1 MVLLP
6 GSSGARHIKAS
17 GKCKVLYRYEAINVI
32 GKTIVVIRE
41 NDFKMQQSRLR
52 LGKRKN
58 FLTVRI
64 FFSDKNEGILEAMIT
79 LKDIFGLGV
88 C

>member
-6 GSSGARHIKAS
+6 GSSGARHMKAS

-41 NDFKMQQSRLR
+41 NDLKMQQSRLR

-58 FLTVRI
+58 FLRVRI
-64 FFSDKNEGILEAMIT
+64 FFQTRMKIYWRP
-79 LKDIFGLGV
+79 
-88 C
+88 